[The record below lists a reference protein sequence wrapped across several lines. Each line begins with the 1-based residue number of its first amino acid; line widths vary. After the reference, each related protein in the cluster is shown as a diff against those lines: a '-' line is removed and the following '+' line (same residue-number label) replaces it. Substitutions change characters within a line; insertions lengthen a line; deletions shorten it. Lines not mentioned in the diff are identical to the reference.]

1 MFFRDDFF
9 LHETGKGDKVN
20 DKVRKN
26 METAAEDTQTGMHE
40 SRKPRRF
47 SIGLRLNLHIVLC
60 ILLSSFGVLAVA
72 YYMHCRQ
79 IEKIFFDDAESSA
92 LNVSS
97 LIDPDKVEWLWE
109 KINTEEFRSL
119 HEQAVQANDPGIIED
134 WMRNQPSCLGGEDL
148 SLLDDYRYMYD
159 LLLTVEES
167 FPYSD
172 IYIQRDQDDV
182 TYYLVDPNAEDP
194 ADSLL
199 SIGTAETPIEEFA
212 DYEDNV
218 MIPPTISRSEYG
230 WLLTTCRPIYKDNK
244 AVAIAS
250 VDIDMNNIVRERRLI
265 LFNSY
270 ILILVVTAAV
280 IAASVFLVRRSAIKP
295 LRDLQE
301 NACGFTEG
309 ETGYTKE
316 NIIKLD
322 LRSND
327 EISDLYHEIRLMQ
340 EHIVDYTHD
349 LERVTAERERIRTE
363 LDLASQIQRSA
374 LPEIGAEFSERD
386 EFVLAASMDPARWVG
401 GDFYDFFYLDENR
414 LALVIADVSGKGIP
428 AALFMMSAKNKIS
441 GRASFGGT
449 PAEILTD
456 VNLQL
461 CRNNPTHMFVTVWL
475 GILDLRTGVISACNA
490 GHEEPAIRGAD
501 GVFRLYQDPHGFVL
515 GGRKRSKYTDYE
527 IKLNPGDTIFVYTDG
542 ITEAADDNQTF
553 YEDFRMIEALNTPG
567 LTGPD
572 EIIAAMKKSVQSFAN
587 GAEQADDLTMLCL
600 LYRGPDTDQ
609 KTV

>member
-1 MFFRDDFF
+1 
-9 LHETGKGDKVN
+9 
-20 DKVRKN
+20 
-26 METAAEDTQTGMHE
+26 METAAGDTQTGKHE

-47 SIGLRLNLHIVLC
+47 SIGLRLNLHIVFC

-97 LIDPDKVEWLWE
+97 LIDPYYVEWLWE
-109 KINTEEFRSL
+109 KINTEEFRAL
-119 HEQAVQANDPGIIED
+119 HEQAVQANDPGIIEN
-134 WMRNQPSCLGGEDL
+134 WMRNQPSSFGIESLN
-148 SLLDDYRYMYD
+148 LLDDYKYMYD

-167 FPYSD
+167 FPYSE
-172 IYIQRDQDDV
+172 IYIQRDQDGV
-182 TYYLVDPNAEDP
+182 TYNLIDPNAEDQ
-194 ADSLL
+194 AHSFL
-199 SIGTAETPIEEFA
+199 SIGTAETPVEEFA
-212 DYEDNV
+212 DYEDNAL
-218 MIPPTISRSEYG
+218 IPPTISRSEYG

-244 AVAIAS
+244 AIALVS

-280 IAASVFLVRRSAIKP
+280 IAASVFLVRRIAIKP
-295 LRDLQE
+295 LRELQE
-301 NACGFTEG
+301 KACGFTEG
-309 ETGYTKE
+309 EKGYTKE

-349 LERVTAERERIRTE
+349 LERVTAEREHIRTE

-374 LPEIGAEFSERD
+374 LPEIGAEFSRRD
-386 EFVLAASMDPARWVG
+386 EFVLAASMDPAKWVG

-441 GRASFGGT
+441 GRASVGGT

-490 GHEEPAIRGAD
+490 GHEEPAIRGED
-501 GVFRLYQDPHGFVL
+501 GVFRLYHDPHGFVL

-527 IKLNPGDTIFVYTDG
+527 IKLDPGDTIFVYTDG

-553 YEDFRMIEALNTPG
+553 YEDFRMVEALNQPG

-600 LYRGPDTDQ
+600 LYRGPHTDQ